1 MKKKTAWVLV
11 LTLILSLLATTVP
24 ALAETVTDSMAE
36 GDVDASVFLA
46 GQNTQSKADIK
57 GILFSAGYNV
67 ETDGESEYAVAAG
80 YNVLVSGFV
89 QNDAIL
95 AGNIINISGNV
106 GRDVYAAAKAVSIS
120 GNVGR
125 HVYAAA
131 ESVTISGTVSGNLDI
146 AAAKIMIS
154 ENAVIE
160 GTLRY
165 NNSAD
170 IVAPES
176 VLQNADAYIDE
187 DTSDEIEER
196 SASSVVVGSILEKV
210 FSYAGVLLLAMVL
223 LWLTPVWETVD
234 KKYEGATFGKYATAF
249 GIGLGVLIALPVAAI
264 ILMITGFGLRLAV
277 ALLMLY
283 IAAIIASPIFIS
295 FFFGRLIWRTA
306 MKKNVCYPAELAIGV
321 LVWLIASWIPV
332 LSFVTGF
339 VSVPLGIG
347 VWVLLLGKKKPT
359 VKSETPVLPENV
371 SETPLGE

>member
-67 ETDGESEYAVAAG
+67 ETDGASEYAVAAG

-347 VWVLLLGKKKPT
+347 VWVLLLGKKNPT